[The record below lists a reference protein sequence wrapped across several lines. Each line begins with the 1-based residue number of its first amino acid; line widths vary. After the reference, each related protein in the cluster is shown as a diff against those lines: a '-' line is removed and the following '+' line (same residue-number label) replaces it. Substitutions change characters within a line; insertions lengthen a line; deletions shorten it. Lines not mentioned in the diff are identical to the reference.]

1 MGRQLDL
8 NDAATL
14 RAQQAGQRAVKIAIG
29 RRDGTVHSARRKL
42 VRIMAAR
49 LKRELNNGR

>member
-1 MGRQLDL
+1 MRQLDL
-8 NDAATL
+8 NDARTL
-14 RAQQAGQRAVKIAIG
+14 RLQQDGQRAVKIAIG
-29 RRDGTVHSARRKL
+29 RRDGTVHQKRRKL